1 MTMAMSSI
9 DIITFYAIY
18 IPVVMAAIIIGFIL
32 GYKMAGLQKAN
43 QMFPHTKVQNNE
55 NSNK

>member
-1 MTMAMSSI
+1 MAMSSI

-32 GYKMAGLQKAN
+32 GYKMAGRRKN
-43 QMFPHTKVQNNE
+43 QPNVSPNKSTK
-55 NSNK
+55 